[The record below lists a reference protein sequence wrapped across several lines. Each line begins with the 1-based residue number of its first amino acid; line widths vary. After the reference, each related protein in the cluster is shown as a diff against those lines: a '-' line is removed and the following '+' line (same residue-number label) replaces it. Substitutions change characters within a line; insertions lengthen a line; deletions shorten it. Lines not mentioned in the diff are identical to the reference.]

1 LTRRAEALAALAL
14 CLAAATA
21 ARAQAPTD
29 QLQQDQQ
36 QAQAPQPA
44 PPPAAPLPGFTDQ
57 TNNLLT
63 PPQNETAEPTPQ
75 APIVSPVGAT
85 AGIAPILPPAENA
98 NLSRVTELGVLLG
111 AGETDNVGLTST
123 NQQSQTIGLAG
134 VDFDL
139 KRAGPRLDANLVGDF
154 DYLDY
159 FQNAYGGQAI
169 GRFDGLVDAKLLPGT
184 LTWVAED
191 DFGET
196 QQNPLVPV
204 VGTNLENINVFST
217 GPNLVLRPLNDTLF
231 ELGGR
236 YALSDFEDSP
246 DNGYRFL
253 ETATLERELS
263 PASDVSLNA
272 NITQAH
278 FDTTDVPCSEE
289 ETVALPSERV
299 RCAGDVLVNTDF
311 ERRNFYGSYNI
322 VGVRTQI
329 SAQLGVSQVNEPG
342 YWIST
347 PLAQLTLT
355 RQISPRMSVNLSAGR
370 VFTDALDSFRNLRA
384 GAAGGIV
391 IAPTTSISTGNYLS
405 NYGSAGWS
413 LDLHRTTFSLSARY
427 ERDSYVEHNQFDVR
441 LASVQARAARA
452 LTSTLTAQLVASVTQ
467 TQYAQ
472 TPALVLPAGTLS
484 EASRSDFGSVG
495 GLLTWRLGRHVD
507 TQLSYAHNF
516 AGGHDAY
523 TYSENRI
530 FLIVAYHP
538 PLNF

>member
-1 LTRRAEALAALAL
+1 
-14 CLAAATA
+14 
-21 ARAQAPTD
+21 
-29 QLQQDQQ
+29 LQND
-36 QAQAPQPA
+36 
-44 PPPAAPLPGFTDQ
+44 
-57 TNNLLT
+57 
-63 PPQNETAEPTPQ
+63 TAEPTPQ

-98 NLSRVTELGVLLG
+98 NMSRITDLGVLLG
-111 AGETDNVGLTST
+111 VGETDNVALTSA
-123 NQQSQTIGLAG
+123 NQQAQTIGLAG
-134 VDFDL
+134 VDFDV
-139 KRAGPRLDANLVGDF
+139 KRLGSRLDANLVGDF

-169 GRFDGLVDAKLLPGT
+169 GRFDGLLDAKLLPGI

-196 QQNPLVPV
+196 QQNPLIPV

-217 GPNLVLRPLNDTLF
+217 GPNLMLRPLNDTLF

-236 YALSDFEDSP
+236 YAVSDFEDSP
-246 DNGYRFL
+246 DDGYRFL

-263 PASDVSLNA
+263 AASNVSLNA

-278 FDTTDVPCSEE
+278 FDTTDVPCTEE
-289 ETVALPSERV
+289 ETVVLPSERL
-299 RCAGDVLVNTDF
+299 RCAGDVLVNSDF

-322 VGVRTQI
+322 AGVRTQI

-347 PLAQLTLT
+347 PLAQLSVS
-355 RQISPRMSVNLSAGR
+355 RQLSPRMSVNISAGR
-370 VFTDALDSFRNLRA
+370 QFTDALDSFRNLRA

-391 IAPTTSISTGNYLS
+391 IAPTASISTGNYLS
-405 NYGSAGWS
+405 NYGSLGWS

-427 ERDSYVEHNQFDVR
+427 ERDTYVEHNQFDVR
-441 LASVQARAARA
+441 LASLQARAARA
-452 LTSTLTAQLVASVTQ
+452 LTSTLTAQLSVSLTQ

-472 TPALVLPAGTLS
+472 TPTLILPPTILS
-484 EASRSDFGSVG
+484 ESSQGEFGSVA

-507 TQLSYAHNF
+507 AQLSYAHNF
-516 AGGHDAY
+516 AGGRNAY
-523 TYSENRI
+523 SYGEDRV